1 MFENFNFDVTVEQ
14 LQAYQQWEAAIMQ
27 NLRNLGIDPGT
38 TFEPLVIDPAL
49 EQAIQMQAMNN
60 AAVAPQAQQNIQAA
74 PVVAQEP
81 IAQGIQ
87 NNGDIVF
94 PTFDPVHL
102 DANQLANIVSAD
114 SAKVEQATGSDH
126 DTEIAS
132 GGEDDVD
139 AEGEPAY
146 FQDLIGFPNP
156 VPMAS
161 EDVAA
166 LVRLSALPIDQ
177 LSQVIVDLQNSLRL
191 REINM
196 MPGEEMDIDQPE
208 QIDGIPTF
216 ADAPLSGTNDIQN
229 VQVHAQPTQTA
240 NRPRPDIR
248 SFPPPDHNSRASR
261 DQYLIDRRADG
272 FTYREIREAGGFVEA
287 EPTLRGR
294 WRTLTKDPEQRLRKP
309 KWEQNDLVLLR
320 RVTYRWFTDNNKQVG
335 DARPPWKILAQE
347 MFDEGASYH
356 FGSGTISKM
365 WDIVY
370 ATDRDN
376 ALQEIALANANANA

>member
-1 MFENFNFDVTVEQ
+1 MFENFDFRVTTEQ
-14 LQAYQQWEAAIMQ
+14 MQAYQQWQAAIMQ
-27 NLRNLGIDPGT
+27 NFRNLGIDPGT
-38 TFEPLVIDPAL
+38 TFEPLAIDPAL
-49 EQAIQMQAMNN
+49 EQAVQMQAMNN
-60 AAVAPQAQQNIQAA
+60 AAVGPQAQQNIQAA
-74 PVVAQEP
+74 PVALQEP

-114 SAKVEQATGSDH
+114 PAKVEQASDSDH
-126 DTEIAS
+126 DTEIAPEY
-132 GGEDDVD
+132 EDDVD
-139 AEGEPAY
+139 AEGEPAD

-216 ADAPLSGTNDIQN
+216 ADAPLPGTNDIQN
-229 VQVHAQPTQTA
+229 HQVEAQPAQNA
-240 NRPRPDIR
+240 NRSRPDIR
-248 SFPPPDHNSRASR
+248 SFPPPDHTCRASR

-272 FTYREIREAGGFVEA
+272 FTYREIKEAGGYAEA
-287 EPTLRGR
+287 EPTLRGK
-294 WRTLTKDPEQRLRKP
+294 WRTLTKDPEQRLRRPVWK
-309 KWEQNDLVLLR
+309 QHDLELLR
-320 RVTYRWFTDNNKQVG
+320 RVTYRWFTDNNKEVG

-365 WDIVY
+365 WDIVH
-370 ATDRDN
+370 AADRDN

>member
-27 NLRNLGIDPGT
+27 NLHNLGIDPGT
-38 TFEPLVIDPAL
+38 SFEPLVIDPAL
-49 EQAIQMQAMNN
+49 EQAVHMQAMNN
-60 AAVAPQAQQNIQAA
+60 VAVAPQAQQNIQVA
-74 PVVAQEP
+74 PVAPQEP

-87 NNGDIVF
+87 NNGDIGF

-114 SAKVEQATGSDH
+114 TAKVEQATDSDH
-126 DTEIAS
+126 DTGIAS
-132 GGEDDVD
+132 DDDVD
-139 AEGEPAY
+139 AEGEPAD
-146 FQDLIGFPNP
+146 FPGLIGFPNP

-166 LVRLSALPIDQ
+166 LVRLSALPTDQ
-177 LSQVIVDLQNSLRL
+177 LSQVILDLQNSLRL
-191 REINM
+191 REISM

-216 ADAPLSGTNDIQN
+216 ADAPLSATNDIQN
-229 VQVHAQPTQTA
+229 VQVQAQPTHNA

-248 SFPPPDHNSRASR
+248 SFPPPDHTRESR

-272 FTYREIREAGGFVEA
+272 YTYREIKEAGGYDEA
-287 EPTLRGR
+287 EPTLRGK
-294 WRTLTKDPEQRLRKP
+294 WRTLTKEPEQRLRKP
-309 KWEQNDLVLLR
+309 KWEQHDLELLR
-320 RVTYRWFTDNNKQVG
+320 TVTYRWFTDNNKQVG

-365 WDIVY
+365 WEVVH
-370 ATDRDN
+370 ARDRDN
-376 ALQEIALANANANA
+376 ALQEIALANANSNV